1 MNAVQPN
8 GIESPH
14 IRTLASAKG
23 VTSDIV
29 SLALKGLKFSGGSD
43 RDAAAAKSQGVSP
56 SAAASTKPT
65 SGTLQASL
73 DKTLGSGSQMQEG
86 KGADKGD
93 KAVENMLP
101 IEAFREDILA
111 RVSVEGVTTINGET
125 GCGKSSMV
133 PKFLLDG
140 ALEKG
145 VKANII
151 VCQPRR
157 IAAVSLARRVAGLY
171 GEDMGGKVGYRV
183 GHGERCVSSK
193 TRITYVTVG
202 WLLQHLSFNPE
213 KLSR

>member
-1 MNAVQPN
+1 VNAVQPM

-23 VTSDIV
+23 VTSEIV
-29 SLALKGLKFSGGSD
+29 SLALRGLKFSGGSD
-43 RDAAAAKSQGVSP
+43 RDAAAAQSEGVSS

-73 DKTLGSGSQMQEG
+73 DKTAGGGGQTQQG
-86 KGADKGD
+86 KGGD
-93 KAVENMLP
+93 KDVENMLP

-133 PKFLLDG
+133 PKFLLDR

-157 IAAVSLARRVAGLY
+157 IAAVSLAKRVAGLY

-193 TRITYVTVG
+193 TKITYVTVG